1 MTDAQRAAIL
11 NAKSWGERVLSETIS
26 EPRLKA
32 TLLFEAVERYK
43 ITPAIYARL
52 LGLDAASFAAF
63 LDTKIAPGEVFEME
77 TEGGIVSAPYLPF
90 AKVRRQLFAEKTA
103 FNVTYR
109 GAMGDVW
116 LTHLLAILLVQNGIT
131 DILDFQARNFTF
143 TFPAG
148 TMLAPEYRNLG
159 DATEKTGRYL
169 YPIDIDKSDWE
180 KPPVY
185 LVDPSLYSDRMV
197 EGNWGAFLNSTQTVD
212 SGIVDYYYNKRTGQ
226 RLDFFSE
233 QRGDVIAIDSTGDG
247 WSYFRV
253 KFTPEKIPVFL
264 AQHVQHEKW
273 FTAWIPVLGILAMAA
288 SAGGAAPW
296 LGSSVLGAE
305 VAAAY
310 PAIADGL
317 GKLIIS
323 TVATGG
329 DVAGSAQKLASTLA
343 GGYFGDVLGT
353 GLGSEAIGTLA
364 GAAIE
369 AALRGDNVLMAV
381 GQSAVSL
388 GLKMDFGFDDAIP
401 FDDSGTF
408 VDPDFG
414 SDPVYPDAGSFTDLT
429 SLADIGIDPNG
440 FAFSEWM
447 VSSEEILFDQGL
459 SLDSLAVDTSGN
471 LFFADGQYV
480 EMSPDVYADSFYAD
494 DAGNIRSPDNA
505 VILSA
510 SDAQSMNDAQIAGA
524 IYQDWQSKQGA
535 VIGSQQAPNGRPDV
549 IPPAAS
555 QTKIPTML
563 DYVAAFDKLLG
574 TAAGIYSKIR
584 AIGNGTYSSLPSVY
598 PGGIPRVQAVGVP
611 VAQPDGST
619 ITNNGNGTQTI
630 RRPNG
635 TTDTIRTT
643 YSGVSNAGGF
653 LAGVSTQTLLIGGA
667 VLLGALL
674 ISKRR

>member
-43 ITPAIYARL
+43 ITPAVYARI
-52 LGLDAASFAAF
+52 LGLDGASFAAF

-77 TEGGIVSAPYLPF
+77 TEGGIVSAPYLQF
-90 AKVRRQLFAEKTA
+90 AKVRRQLFAEKAA

-143 TFPAG
+143 DFPAG
-148 TMLAPEYRNLG
+148 TMLTPEYRNLG
-159 DATEKTGRYL
+159 DATERTGRYL
-169 YPIDIDKSDWE
+169 YPISIDKSDWE
-180 KPPVY
+180 NPPVY
-185 LVDPSLYSDRMV
+185 LVDSSLYSDAMV
-197 EGNWGAFLNSTQTVD
+197 EGNWGAFLNSPQTVD

-288 SAGGAAPW
+288 TAGGAAPW

-310 PAIADGL
+310 PAIAEGL
-317 GKLIIS
+317 GKLIIA

-329 DVAGSAQKLASTLA
+329 DVAGSATKLASTLA

-364 GAAIE
+364 SAAIE
-369 AALRGDNVLMAV
+369 AAIRGDNVLMAV

-388 GLKMDFGFDDAIP
+388 GLKMNFGFDDAIP
-401 FDDSGTF
+401 FDDSETF

-459 SLDSLAVDTSGN
+459 SLDSLAVDTSGS

-480 EMSPDVYADSFYAD
+480 EMAPDVYADSYYAD
-494 DAGNIRSPDNA
+494 DDGNIRSPDNA
-505 VILSA
+505 VILAA
-510 SDAQSMNDAQIAGA
+510 SDAQSMNDHQIAGA
-524 IYQDWQSKQGA
+524 MYQDWQSKQGA
-535 VIGSQQAPNGRPDV
+535 VVGSQQAPNGRPDV
-549 IPPAAS
+549 IPPPAS

-563 DYVAAFDKLLG
+563 DYVTAFDKLLG

-611 VAQPDGST
+611 VAQADGST

>member
-32 TLLFEAVERYK
+32 SLLFEAVERYK
-43 ITPAIYARL
+43 ITPAVYARI

-77 TEGGIVSAPYLPF
+77 TEGGIVSAPYLQF
-90 AKVRRQLFAEKTA
+90 AKVRRQLFAEKAA

-116 LTHLLAILLVQNGIT
+116 LTHLLAILLVQNGIS
-131 DILDFQARNFTF
+131 DITDFQARNFTF
-143 TFPAG
+143 DFPAG

-159 DATEKTGRYL
+159 DATERTGRYL

-180 KPPVY
+180 NPPVY
-185 LVDPSLYSDRMV
+185 LVDPSLYSDAMV
-197 EGNWGAFLNSTQTVD
+197 EGNWGAFLNSPQTVD

-226 RLDFFSE
+226 RLDYFSD

-253 KFTPEKIPVFL
+253 KFTPEIIPVFL

-288 SAGGAAPW
+288 TAGGAAPW

-323 TVATGG
+323 TIATGG
-329 DVAGSAQKLASTLA
+329 DVAGSAAKLASTLA

-364 GAAIE
+364 GAAAT
-369 AALRGDNVLMAV
+369 AALSGGNVALAV
-381 GQSAVSL
+381 GQSALSL
-388 GLKMDFGFDDAIP
+388 GLKMDFGYDDAVP
-401 FDDSGTF
+401 FDDSGAF
-408 VDPDFG
+408 VDPDLG
-414 SDPVYPDAGSFTDLT
+414 DAGAIDPGTFVDLT

-480 EMSPDVYADSFYAD
+480 EMAPDVYADSYYAD
-494 DAGNIRSPDNA
+494 DDGNIRSPDNA
-505 VILSA
+505 VILAA
-510 SDAQSMNDAQIAGA
+510 SDAQSMNDQQIAGA
-524 IYQDWQSKQGA
+524 MYQDWQSKQGA
-535 VIGSQQAPNGRPDV
+535 VVGSQQAPNGRPDV
-549 IPPAAS
+549 IPPPAS

-611 VAQPDGST
+611 VAQADGST

-630 RRPNG
+630 RRANG
-635 TTDTIRTT
+635 STDTIRTT